1 MAEWTHGKVANMG
14 LYRWL
19 RVRFAHHGAMATGHG
34 WTTRWVHWVA
44 AALLLFAVIT
54 NGDVT
59 DALVRPSAMQFET
72 YVGIALAV
80 VYGGLWLWLR
90 GPGKGSRLPAASPSW
105 ERRLAGLVHNG
116 IYLSIVLILL
126 SGFAMA
132 YLAGTDITLNAAGTR
147 VAHLTARF
155 ANIRDFHEFSVGL
168 MGWLFGAHF
177 AGALWHLLVRRD
189 GVMQAMALW
198 RGRVKGL
205 S

>member
-1 MAEWTHGKVANMG
+1 MG
-14 LYRWL
+14 MYHWL
-19 RVRFAHHGAMATGHG
+19 RARFAHGGAMATQHNGA
-34 WTTRWVHWVA
+34 TRWVHGVA
-44 AALLLFAVIT
+44 AALLLFAVVT

-72 YVGIALAV
+72 IVGIVLGA

-90 GPGKGSRLPAASPSW
+90 GPGKGSRLPTTAPPW

-126 SGFAMA
+126 TGFAMA

-155 ANIRDFHEFSVGL
+155 ANIRDAHEFSVGL

-198 RGRVKGL
+198 VGRIKRL
-205 S
+205 A